1 MHGVIDVFPIRRD
14 HLVGERYEADCTLGS
29 RCGGVAPHCAQE
41 CAALSCLSTTTAKGT
56 FGLVQLQDLG

>member
-1 MHGVIDVFPIRRD
+1 
-14 HLVGERYEADCTLGS
+14 VGERYEADCTLGS

-56 FGLVQLQDLG
+56 FGLVQLQDLGYSNSH